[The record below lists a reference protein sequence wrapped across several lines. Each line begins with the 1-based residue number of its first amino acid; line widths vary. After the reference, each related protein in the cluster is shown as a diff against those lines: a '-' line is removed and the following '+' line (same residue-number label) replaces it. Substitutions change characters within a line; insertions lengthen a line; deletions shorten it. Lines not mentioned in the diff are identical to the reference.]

1 MEYSYK
7 PSGVCS
13 REFIFDIEDDIIK
26 SMKVVGGCSGNLQ
39 GISNLLVG
47 MNINDVVE
55 KIKGVTCGIKSTSCP
70 DQIALALKKY
80 IESENKQ

>member
-13 REFIFDIEDDIIK
+13 REFVFDIDNDIIK
-26 SMKVVGGCSGNLQ
+26 SLKIVGGCSGNLQ
-39 GISNLLVG
+39 GISSLLIG
-47 MNINDVVE
+47 MNINDV
-55 KIKGVTCGIKSTSCP
+55 INRIQGIKCGMKTTSCP

-80 IESENKQ
+80 IESENK

>member
-1 MEYSYK
+1 MEYSYR

-13 REFIFDIEDDIIK
+13 REFIFDIENDIIK

-39 GISNLLVG
+39 GISSLLVG
-47 MNINDVVE
+47 MNINDVVNRV
-55 KIKGVTCGIKSTSCP
+55 KGIKCGMRSTSCP

-80 IESENKQ
+80 IEDENK

>member
-13 REFIFDIEDDIIK
+13 REFVFDIDNDIIK
-26 SMKVVGGCSGNLQ
+26 SLKIVGGCSGNLQ
-39 GISNLLVG
+39 GISSLLIG
-47 MNINDVVE
+47 MNINDVVNRIE
-55 KIKGVTCGIKSTSCP
+55 GIKCGMKTTSCP

-80 IESENKQ
+80 IESENK

>member
-1 MEYSYK
+1 MEYTYK

-13 REFIFDIEDDIIK
+13 REFVFDIEDDIIK
-26 SMKVVGGCSGNLQ
+26 SMKVIGGCSGNLQ

-55 KIKGVTCGIKSTSCP
+55 KIRGVKCGMKTTSCP
-70 DQIALALKKY
+70 DQIALALKKF
-80 IESENKQ
+80 IESENK

>member
-13 REFIFDIEDDIIK
+13 REFVFDIDNDIIK
-26 SMKVVGGCSGNLQ
+26 SLKIVGGCSGNLQ
-39 GISNLLVG
+39 GISSLLIG
-47 MNINDVVE
+47 MNINDIVN
-55 KIKGVTCGIKSTSCP
+55 KIEGIKCGMKTTSCP

-80 IESENKQ
+80 IESENK

>member
-13 REFIFDIEDDIIK
+13 REFVFDIDNDIIK
-26 SMKVVGGCSGNLQ
+26 SLKVVGGCSGNLQ
-39 GISNLLVG
+39 GISSLLIG
-47 MNINDVVE
+47 MNINDVVNRIE
-55 KIKGVTCGIKSTSCP
+55 GIKCGMKTTSCP

-80 IESENKQ
+80 IESENK

>member
-13 REFIFDIEDDIIK
+13 REFVFDIENDIIK
-26 SMKVVGGCSGNLQ
+26 SLKIVGGCSGNLQ
-39 GISNLLVG
+39 GISSLLIG
-47 MNINDVVE
+47 MNINDVVN
-55 KIKGVTCGIKSTSCP
+55 KIEGIKCGMKTTSCP

-80 IESENKQ
+80 IESENK